1 MVTWLLSLAALASID
16 APVREV
22 TVYSD
27 RARVVRAASLTVNGV
42 QTVELPLLLETVDTN
57 TLRVEAQGAEVRR
70 VDVAFVDAQDVP
82 ADEAK
87 ALLAKLEQL
96 DDQIA
101 LAGAQRSISQAQ
113 VQSLEQVAPVMP
125 PSDPT
130 KPQPKLNPS
139 GWTSA
144 LQAMDDAQA
153 KQRARI
159 AELDVKLEQLH
170 RERDAAARQ
179 AAVLGGAE
187 RKAGYRVKVSLEG
200 HGAVKLTATYL
211 VGRAR
216 WYPTYD
222 IQYLPKT
229 GKVQISFSGLV
240 SQESGE
246 DWADANLTL
255 STAVPASATMVPKLL
270 SWKIG
275 ERERFIPT
283 PVAQLEPARPAP
295 PAYPPM
301 PELEGKGEV
310 LRGRLLAAAGQVAK
324 SGGKA
329 APAGTTEYDRRGTIN
344 FDDDTIEGNLTKPD
358 AAAMDTRRAPG
369 RPANMPAPPPRT
381 NRREAAAPAMAPPP
395 EPAPASRSEEDSAE
409 EIVVTGSRSPRVE
422 LSTAAPVS
430 VLNRGYGN
438 GKGSGDILQS
448 IPEQPPVQYGGLG
461 PPPAYRA
468 PAFAANL
475 PASAAGGYDL
485 FYKSARPETVGSGQ
499 GARRVALFSQQ
510 WPVSVTR
517 KIFPA
522 LVPEAFLVAEIK
534 NPSDQPLPAGSANL
548 FVGEDPAGTAQL
560 KLTSPGE
567 ELTLPLGLDRAI
579 RAIRNVRL
587 VQTETG
593 FIIGKEEVTEYVV
606 TIELANPYPMPVAL
620 TVVDQVPVAYENK
633 NVEVKLL
640 KTAPEVTKK
649 DDLRG
654 SLEWK
659 LSLPPGGKSVVS
671 FNYTLKRPKSWRLHQ

>member
-1 MVTWLLSLAALASID
+1 MVIWLLPLAALAAID

-87 ALLAKLEQL
+87 ALLAKLEGL
-96 DDQIA
+96 DDQLA
-101 LAGAQRSISQAQ
+101 LAGAQRAIAQAQ
-113 VQSLEQVAPVMP
+113 VQALERVTPAVP
-125 PSDPT
+125 PPDPT

-139 GWTSA
+139 GWSAA
-144 LQAMDDAQA
+144 LQTMDDAQA
-153 KQRARI
+153 KQRAKI

-170 RERDAAARQ
+170 RERDAVARQ
-179 AAVLGGAE
+179 AAVLGGAD

-229 GKVQISFSGLV
+229 GKVQISFNGLV

-246 DWADANLTL
+246 DWIDANLTL
-255 STAVPASATMVPKLL
+255 STAVPASATSVPKLL

-283 PVAQLEPARPAP
+283 PVAQMEPARPPP

-301 PELEGKGEV
+301 PELEGKGEA
-310 LRGRLLAAAGQVAK
+310 LRNRLLAAAGK
-324 SGGKA
+324 SGSADYSK
-329 APAGTTEYDRRGTIN
+329 RSTIN
-344 FDDDTIEGNLTKPD
+344 FEDDTIEGDLARPD
-358 AAAMDTRRAPG
+358 SSYTDTRRAPG
-369 RPANMPAPPPRT
+369 RAGNMPSAMPPAPPSMPRPS
-381 NRREAAAPAMAPPP
+381 RAAPP
-395 EPAPASRSEEDSAE
+395 EPAPAAKDEEYTE
-409 EIVVTGSRSPRVE
+409 EIVVTGSRAPRTEAAEVYNGRPGSRADVSYSHVE
-422 LSTAAPVS
+422 
-430 VLNRGYGN
+430 
-438 GKGSGDILQS
+438 
-448 IPEQPPVQYGGLG
+448 PPPREYGGLG

-468 PAFAANL
+468 PVLAANL

-499 GARRVALFSQQ
+499 GGRRVALFAQQ
-510 WPVSVTR
+510 WPVSVER

-534 NPSDQPLPAGSANL
+534 NPSEQPLPAGSANL

-560 KLTSPGE
+560 KLIASGE
-567 ELTLPLGLDRAI
+567 QFTLPLGLDRAI

-593 FIIGKEEVTEYVV
+593 FILGKEEVTEYVV
-606 TIELANPYPMPVAL
+606 TIELANPYSMEIPI
-620 TVVDQVPVAYENK
+620 TVVDQVPVTDDK
-633 NVEVKLL
+633 NVQVKLL
-640 KTAPEVTKK
+640 KTTPSVTKT
-649 DDLRG
+649 DDVRG

-659 LSLPPGGKSVVS
+659 LSLPAGGKSVVS

>member
-1 MVTWLLSLAALASID
+1 MVTWLLSLTALAAID

-27 RARVVRAASLTVNGV
+27 RARVVRAASLTANGV

-87 ALLAKLEQL
+87 ALLVKLEQL
-96 DDQIA
+96 DDQISLAATQRAIAQSQIQA
-101 LAGAQRSISQAQ
+101 LERVS
-113 VQSLEQVAPVMP
+113 PTMP

-130 KPQPKLNPS
+130 RPQPKLNPS
-139 GWTSA
+139 GWNAA

-153 KQRARI
+153 KQRAKI
-159 AELDVKLEQLH
+159 AELDVKLEQLR
-170 RERDAAARQ
+170 RERDAVARQ
-179 AAVLGGAE
+179 AAILGGAE

-216 WYPTYD
+216 WFPTYD

-246 DWADANLTL
+246 DWTDANLTL
-255 STAVPASATMVPKLL
+255 STAVPAAATSVPKLL

-283 PVAQLEPARPAP
+283 PVAQIEPAQPPP

-301 PELEGKGEV
+301 PDLEGKREA
-310 LRGRLLAAAGQVAK
+310 LRDRLLAAAGPAAQQAAQRGP
-324 SGGKA
+324 SGGVA
-329 APAGTTEYDRRGTIN
+329 YDQRNTIN
-344 FDDDTIEGNLTKPD
+344 FDDDTIEGDLVRPDSGALVGRDSSRNLPSQMGGMPS
-358 AAAMDTRRAPG
+358 AMP
-369 RPANMPAPPPRT
+369 PAAPPPPPRPKSGGK
-381 NRREAAAPAMAPPP
+381 RRAP
-395 EPAPASRSEEDSAE
+395 EPAPAAAAPMRAARESEEYTE
-409 EIVVTGSRSPRVE
+409 EITVSSSRSPS
-422 LSTAAPVS
+422 LF
-430 VLNRGYGN
+430 
-438 GKGSGDILQS
+438 QS
-448 IPEQPPVQYGGLG
+448 KPEPPPMQYGGLG
-461 PPPAYRA
+461 PPPAYQA
-468 PAFAANL
+468 PMLAANL

-499 GARRVALFSQQ
+499 GGRRVALFSQQ
-510 WPVSVTR
+510 WPVSVER

-534 NPSDQPLPAGSANL
+534 NPSEQPLPAGSANL

-560 KLTSPGE
+560 KLTASGE
-567 ELTLPLGLDRAI
+567 QFTLPLGLDRAI
-579 RAIRNVRL
+579 RAVRNVRL

-593 FIIGKEEVTEYVV
+593 FILGKEEVTEYVV
-606 TIELANPYPMPVAL
+606 TIELANPYSMAIPI
-620 TVVDQVPVAYENK
+620 TVVDQIPVTDDK
-633 NVEVKLL
+633 NVQVKLL

-649 DDLRG
+649 DDVRG
-654 SLEWK
+654 ALEWK
-659 LSLPPGGKSVVS
+659 LSLPAGGKSVVS